1 MRRPAEDS
9 VESSGECCPRPASPP
24 VAPLF
29 PLPGFFLFPGSIVP
43 LHIFEPRYCQ
53 MIDDLIDGNGR
64 LVMGTVPDE
73 FSTQLPGSPP
83 VHPVAGLGE
92 IARHEKL
99 PDGRRY
105 LIWLFGIGRVHVREV
120 QSDRLYRRVSYE
132 PLKETPLP
140 GGPCRAS
147 LRAELEECVRARC
160 RELQEL
166 PADLADACLIDILIQ
181 KLQLPSS
188 ETLRLYSEPC
198 LERRAH
204 CALAAHASKPV
215 E

>member
-1 MRRPAEDS
+1 
-9 VESSGECCPRPASPP
+9 VESRPEGSGEASPRPVSQP

-53 MIDDLIDGNGR
+53 MVDDLIDGCGR

-73 FSTQLPGSPP
+73 YTDQLPCSPP

-105 LIWLFGIGRVHVREV
+105 LIWLFGLARVRVHEV
-120 QSDRLYRRVSYE
+120 ASDRLYRRVSYE
-132 PLKETPLP
+132 PLIEIPIVDVR
-140 GGPCRAS
+140 RAT
-147 LRAELEECVRARC
+147 LRAELGQAVRARC
-160 RELQEL
+160 KEIEEL
-166 PADLADACLIDILIQ
+166 PRDLADACLIDILIQ
-181 KLQLPSS
+181 KLQLPPS
-188 ETLRLYSEPC
+188 ETMRLYSEPDM
-198 LERRAH
+198 ERRAH
-204 CALAAHASKPV
+204 NALAAHATRR
-215 E
+215 

>member
-1 MRRPAEDS
+1 MQ
-9 VESSGECCPRPASPP
+9 P

-53 MIDDLIDGNGR
+53 LIDDLIDSNGR

-73 FSTQLPGSPP
+73 YANQLPGSPP

-105 LIWLFGIGRVHVREV
+105 LIWLFGLARVRVREV
-120 QSDRLYRRVSYE
+120 ASDRLYRRVSYE
-132 PLKETPLP
+132 ALQEQPICATR
-140 GGPCRAS
+140 RAG
-147 LRAELEECVRARC
+147 LRAELELALRARC
-160 RELQEL
+160 KELEEL
-166 PADLADACLIDILIQ
+166 PKDLADACMIDILIQ
-181 KLQLPSS
+181 KLQLAPF
-188 ETLRLYSEPC
+188 ETMRLYSEADM
-198 LERRAH
+198 ERRAH

-215 E
+215 D

>member
-1 MRRPAEDS
+1 MKRPAEES
-9 VESSGECCPRPASPP
+9 VESSGASRTQPVPRP

-53 MIDDLIDGNGR
+53 MIDDLIDGSGR

-73 FSTQLPGSPP
+73 FMSQLPGSPP

-105 LIWLFGIGRVHVREV
+105 LIWLFGIGRVRVNEV

-132 PLKETPLP
+132 PLQETPISP
-140 GGPCRAS
+140 DCRS
-147 LRAELEECVRARC
+147 LLRTELEIGVRARC
-160 RELQEL
+160 KEIEDL
-166 PADLADACLIDILIQ
+166 PHDLADACLIDILIQ
-181 KLQLPSS
+181 KLQLPAAD
-188 ETLRLYSEPC
+188 TLRLYSEPC

-204 CALAAHASKPV
+204 SALAAHASKPV
-215 E
+215 G

>member
-1 MRRPAEDS
+1 MTSPAQDG
-9 VESSGECCPRPASPP
+9 VEGSGDCCKRSAPLS

-53 MIDDLIDGNGR
+53 LIDDLIDGNGR

-73 FSTQLPGSPP
+73 FSGQLPASPP

-105 LIWLFGIGRVHVREV
+105 LIWLFGIARVRVNEV

-132 PLKETPLP
+132 PLEEKPIPPERRPE
-140 GGPCRAS
+140 
-147 LRAELEECVRARC
+147 LRAELSSAVRARC
-160 RELQEL
+160 KEIDDL
-166 PADLADACLIDILIQ
+166 PDDLADACLVDILIQ
-181 KLQLPSS
+181 KLQLPAS
-188 ETLRLYSEPC
+188 ETVRLYSEADM
-198 LERRAH
+198 ERRAH
-204 CALAAHASKPV
+204 GALAAHASKPL